1 MKRPTVFAGVGSF
14 LLFVCLFPCAA
25 DVTLPA
31 VIGENMV
38 LQRGVD
44 VPVWGWADPGEEV
57 AVAVEG
63 QRVTTKADS
72 NGKWMVKLRPLEA
85 GGPFEMT
92 VAGTNTITLS
102 NVLVGEVWIC
112 SGQSNMEW
120 MVQHCDNGVQ
130 EVANAYH
137 PTIRLFSIANNAAA
151 EPLDNCDGRW
161 QVCRPSTVGDFSG
174 VGYFFGREIA
184 RELDVPVG
192 LINASWGGT
201 PVETWTS
208 HDAHDQEFRGI
219 IGKWEPVLRE
229 HTVEISDY
237 YHEMGKSMD
246 DVYYALY
253 AGTPLAPRV
262 TAPDVSVKLS
272 SVPGIPSWCYNAM
285 IAPVVPYAIK
295 GAIWY
300 QGESNANRAYQYRSL
315 FPALI
320 KDWRRVWGQGDFP
333 FLFVQLANFRKAM
346 DEPKQSNWAELRE
359 AQLMTLALPKTAMAV
374 AIDIGETDDIHPGN
388 KQEVGR
394 RLALGALNVAYDKE
408 LVHSGPLYDS
418 MVIEKGRIR
427 LRFKHTGSGLVSKGG
442 EPLEGFA
449 VAGKDKKFVWAESRI
464 DEGEVEVSSRD
475 VPNPVAVRYAWADN
489 PVCNL
494 YNKEGLPAS
503 PFRTDDWPGVTVD
516 KK

>member
-1 MKRPTVFAGVGSF
+1 MSAGLGS
-14 LLFVCLFPCAA
+14 LLFIACVLPCAA

-38 LQRGVD
+38 LQRDVD

-57 AVAVEG
+57 AVAIEG
-63 QRVTTKADS
+63 QRVATKADS
-72 NGKWMVKLRPLEA
+72 SGKWMVKLTPLET

-92 VAGTNTITLS
+92 VAGTNTIILS
-102 NVLVGEVWIC
+102 NVLVGEVWMC

-120 MVQHCDNGVQ
+120 MVQHCDDGVQ
-130 EVANAYH
+130 EVANAYQ
-137 PTIRLFSIANNAAA
+137 PTIRLFSVANNAAA
-151 EPLDNCDGRW
+151 EPLEDCEGRW
-161 QVCRPSTVGDFSG
+161 EICRPSTVGDFSG
-174 VGYFFGREIA
+174 VGYFFGREIEE
-184 RELDVPVG
+184 ELDVPVG

-208 HDAHDQEFRGI
+208 REAQDQEFKGI
-219 IGKWEPVLRE
+219 VEKWEPVLRE
-229 HTVEISDY
+229 HTPEIEDY
-237 YHEMGKSMD
+237 YREMGKSMD

-253 AGTPLAPRV
+253 AGTAVASRPTPPQL
-262 TAPDVSVKLS
+262 SVQLPG
-272 SVPGIPSWCYNAM
+272 VPGIPGWCYNAM

-320 KDWRRVWGQGDFP
+320 KDWRRVWRQGDFP
-333 FLFVQLANFRKAM
+333 FLFVQLANFRKVM
-346 DEPKQSNWAELRE
+346 DKPKQSNWAELRE

-374 AIDIGETDDIHPGN
+374 AIDIGEADDIHPAN

-394 RLALGALNVAYDKE
+394 RLALGAMEVAYDKD

-418 MVIEKGRIR
+418 MVVEGEKIR
-427 LRFKHTGSGLVSKGG
+427 LRFKHTGSGLVANGG
-442 EPLEGFA
+442 EPLKGFA
-449 VAGKDKKFVWAESRI
+449 IAGEDKKFVWADARI
-464 DEGEVEVSSRD
+464 EGDEVEVSSRD
-475 VPNPVAVRYAWADN
+475 VRNPVAVRYAWADN

-503 PFRTDDWPGVTVD
+503 PFRTDDWPGVTVNR
-516 KK
+516 K

>member
-1 MKRPTVFAGVGSF
+1 MFAGAGSF
-14 LLFVCLFPCAA
+14 LLFICLFPCAA
-25 DVTLPA
+25 EVKLPA

-57 AVAVEG
+57 TVAFQG
-63 QRVTTKADS
+63 QRVTTRADGD
-72 NGKWMVKLRPLEA
+72 GKWVVKFAPLEA
-85 GGPFEMT
+85 GGAFEMT
-92 VAGTNTITLS
+92 LAGTKTITLS
-102 NVLVGEVWIC
+102 NVLVGDVWIC

-120 MVQHCDNGVQ
+120 MVQHCDNGVE
-130 EVANAYH
+130 EVAKAYH
-137 PTIRLFSIANNAAA
+137 PTMRLFSIANNASAK
-151 EPLDNCDGRW
+151 PLEDCKGRW
-161 QVCRPSTVGDFSG
+161 EVCRPSTVGDFSG
-174 VGYFFGREIA
+174 VGYFFGREINE
-184 RELDVPVG
+184 ELEVPVG

-201 PVETWTS
+201 PVETWIS
-208 HDAHDQEFRGI
+208 RDAQDQEFRGI
-219 IGKWEPVLRE
+219 VDKWEPVLRE
-229 HTVEISDY
+229 HAPAVSDY
-237 YHEMGKSMD
+237 YHEMGESMD

-253 AGTPLAPRV
+253 AGTAVAAGPAP
-262 TAPDVSVKLS
+262 PEVSVKLS
-272 SVPGIPSWCYNAM
+272 SVPGIPGWCYNAM
-285 IAPVVPYAIK
+285 IAPVIPYAIK

-300 QGESNANRAYQYRSL
+300 QGESNASRAYQYRHL

-333 FLFVQLANFRKAM
+333 FLFVQLANFRKVM
-346 DEPKQSNWAELRE
+346 DKPKESNWAELRE
-359 AQLMTLALPKTAMAV
+359 AQLMTLALPNTAMAV
-374 AIDIGETDDIHPGN
+374 AIDIGDADDIHPGN

-394 RLALGALNVAYDKE
+394 RLALGALHVAYDKD

-418 MVIEKGRIR
+418 MLIERGKIR

-442 EPLEGFA
+442 RPLKGFA
-449 VAGKDKKFVWAESRI
+449 IAGEDERFVWGNARI
-464 DEGEVEVSSRD
+464 DGNEVEVSSRD

-494 YNKEGLPAS
+494 YNNEDLPAS